1 MITYYVSRPRFVRDF
16 SPFENVGFNGGSRLP
31 LDVHVDDDAYEI
43 TAAVPGYK
51 AEDLKIQVLDDVV
64 TLSAEK
70 EHSEDG
76 DGQYLVRELPLGE
89 FSRSLR
95 FPEPLDASKA
105 EAKVE
110 HGILTL
116 RLPKAEEARPKTIK
130 VQAK

>member
-1 MITYYVSRPRFVRDF
+1 MIPFYLSRPRLVRD
-16 SPFENVGFNGGSRLP
+16 SRPFENVGFNGGRRMP
-31 LDVHVDDDAYEI
+31 LDIHVDDDAYMI

-51 AEDLKIQVLDDVV
+51 AEELKIQILHDVV

-70 EHSEDG
+70 EHSENG

-95 FPEPLDASKA
+95 LPEPVDPSKA

-110 HGILTL
+110 NGVLTL
-116 RLPKAEEARPKTIK
+116 RLPKSEEARPRTIK